1 MKNSTYYLSLGEN
14 CLADD
19 ILKRYKLKS
28 FSTPYSPTRSNI
40 EYAIQ
45 NEKNHYAN
53 LLEENILTY
62 EIRYKKKTAVNKKFD
77 EPLNIYEK
85 GVSNGFEFTHHD
97 VISDKEAR
105 NSFIRKINRLL
116 DIKESKIVFLYHYRH
131 SKNNSIDKIIP
142 KFKEFL
148 DYYPNANLCVMHQ
161 TLCADNSERH
171 IELRQCKKITL
182 FEFYTLNIWAGEN
195 PEIFWARCDE
205 DLIRMMIYCIK
216 GIGES

>member
-1 MKNSTYYLSLGEN
+1 MQFKMK
-14 CLADD
+14 
-19 ILKRYKLKS
+19 
-28 FSTPYSPTRSNI
+28 
-40 EYAIQ
+40 
-45 NEKNHYAN
+45 KNRYAN

-131 SKNNSIDKIIP
+131 SKNNSIYKIIP